1 MASSK
6 TKERILEALREG
18 PHPADALARRLGLS
32 RVAVERH
39 LRELYARGLAH
50 YEVRKNGGRG
60 RPKRYWRAIEDR
72 ALCLEFCSGLLT
84 RLQSQIGEE
93 AAFDLLVAV
102 QEERIRGVQS
112 PEALLTWLSRR
123 GYRPRLAGRVLE
135 QGRCPRVA
143 LAKDHPELCRAEAE
157 AYARALGMPVRLA
170 ERIPDGAP
178 ACRFVLGE

>member
-18 PHPADALARRLGLS
+18 PHPADVLARRLGLS

-60 RPKRYWRAIEDR
+60 RPKRYWRAVEGGEVY
-72 ALCLEFCSGLLT
+72 AEFCASLLA
-84 RLQSQIGEE
+84 RLRRELDEAALWRVLVEVHRERVRGVDSEE
-93 AAFDLLVAV
+93 ALV
-102 QEERIRGVQS
+102 R
-112 PEALLTWLSRR
+112 WLSER
-123 GYRPRLAGRVLE
+123 GYRPRLSGRVLE

-157 AYARALGMPVRLA
+157 AYARVLGRPVRLA